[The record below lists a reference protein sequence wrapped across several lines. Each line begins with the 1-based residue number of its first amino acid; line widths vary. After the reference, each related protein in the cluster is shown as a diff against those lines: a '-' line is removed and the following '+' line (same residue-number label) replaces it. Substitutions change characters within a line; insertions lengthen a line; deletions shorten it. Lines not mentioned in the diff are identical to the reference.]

1 MPLRHAP
8 RAGAGGPVAQGTPA
22 PVTATPVATP
32 PVVRPRAT
40 PPRAIPPP
48 RLVTTPPAT
57 ARPATTR
64 LTTTPPA
71 TARLTT
77 TLLTTTL
84 LTTTLLAGCGSP
96 PTLAPPPLV
105 TYTSLAQLGTA
116 TGNQM
121 KADRTAKITVTG
133 GTSGGATVTNTTG
146 DGAIRFDPAGP
157 SMQLTERIQSA
168 GSPPAE
174 LGIIV
179 LPDQAYVK
187 PPADPSA
194 PGVKPWVRI
203 QEGASDPVSQQFAS
217 VVQSV
222 RANADPTQSFTQ
234 FGDAASIVG
243 AAEDPLDGVRAIR
256 YSIRVDV
263 LKAATQENDPTL
275 KQSLEQTAQKG
286 MATVDSSLWLDA
298 WNHPLRVYLHQ
309 QLPGAGGTYTVD
321 ARYRD
326 WGQPVQIAPPPPD
339 QVAPS

>member
-1 MPLRHAP
+1 MHRPGAFRRAA
-8 RAGAGGPVAQGTPA
+8 RAGATA
-22 PVTATPVATP
+22 PV
-32 PVVRPRAT
+32 
-40 PPRAIPPP
+40 
-48 RLVTTPPAT
+48 
-57 ARPATTR
+57 RPAGAGPFTALPGAGAPLLR
-64 LTTTPPA
+64 PFTPLLRPF
-71 TARLTT
+71 TAPLRPFTA
-77 TLLTTTL
+77 LLSAGAV
-84 LTTTLLAGCGSP
+84 LLAGCAGP
-96 PTLAPPPLV
+96 PGPTPPPLT

-121 KADRTAKITVTG
+121 KSDRTAKITVTG
-133 GTSGGATVTNTTG
+133 GTSGGPTVASTTG
-146 DGAIRFDPAGP
+146 DGAISFDPVGP

-168 GSPPAE
+168 GSAPAE

-187 PPADPSA
+187 PPADPSSPTA
-194 PGVKPWVRI
+194 QGKPWLRI
-203 QEGASDPVSQQFAS
+203 QHDSADPVSQQFAS
-217 VVQSV
+217 LVQSV

-263 LKAATQENDPTL
+263 ARAAAQEDDPAL
-275 KQSLEQTAQKG
+275 KQSLEQTVRNG

-298 WNHPLRVYLHQ
+298 WNHPLRVLLRQ
-309 QLPGAGGTYTVD
+309 QLPGGAGVYTVD

-326 WGQPVQIAPPPPD
+326 WGQPVRIDPPPAD

>member
-1 MPLRHAP
+1 MRRPVPLRRAP
-8 RAGAGGPVAQGTPA
+8 RAGASGPVPRGAGPA
-22 PVTATPVATP
+22 VTAMLA
-32 PVVRPRAT
+32 A
-40 PPRAIPPP
+40 A
-48 RLVTTPPAT
+48 LLST
-57 ARPATTR
+57 A
-64 LTTTPPA
+64 
-71 TARLTT
+71 
-77 TLLTTTL
+77 
-84 LTTTLLAGCGSP
+84 LLAGCGSP
-96 PTLAPPPLV
+96 PALAPPPLV

-157 SMQLTERIQSA
+157 SMQLTERIQAA

-194 PGVKPWVRI
+194 PGGKPWVRI
-203 QEGASDPVSQQFAS
+203 QDGASDPVSEQFAS

-263 LKAATQENDPTL
+263 LKAATQENDPSL

-298 WNHPLRVYLHQ
+298 WNHPLRVYLRQ

>member
-1 MPLRHAP
+1 MCRPVPLRHAP
-8 RAGAGGPVAQGTPA
+8 HAGAGGPVAQGTPA
-22 PVTATPVATP
+22 PVTAAPVTATPVATP
-32 PVVRPRAT
+32 RVVTPRAT
-40 PPRAIPPP
+40 PPRATPPP
-48 RLVTTPPAT
+48 RLVTTRPAT
-57 ARPATTR
+57 A
-64 LTTTPPA
+64 
-71 TARLTT
+71 
-77 TLLTTTL
+77 LLTTAL

-203 QEGASDPVSQQFAS
+203 QDGASDPVSQQFAS